1 MIIDWLPCSTEIK
14 CYILLRICCKCS
26 VVTTSKF
33 PIFKNDNIWYVDNVL
48 LKSLGIRLNQPHI
61 TSLKL
66 SLVSY
71 ILTPS
76 LSLMLISA
84 PLLTRYFN
92 ISRWFPSAAMYTGV
106 HWWSEKQN
114 WNKIL
119 QLYSY
124 SQHVSVLDKSIQVF
138 KWYVWTPSSKL
149 WISYGY
155 CICNFEDDWIVS
167 NIIVISPL
175 QLWSMQMIE

>member
-1 MIIDWLPCSTEIK
+1 MIIDWRPCSTEIK

-26 VVTTSKF
+26 VLTTSKF
-33 PIFKNDNIWYVDNVL
+33 PIFKNDNMWYIDNVL

-84 PLLTRYFN
+84 PLVTRYFN

-106 HWWSEKQN
+106 HWWSEKQKYYN
-114 WNKIL
+114 NTVIANMLMYRQKYTSLQMVCLNTFLETLDFIWIL
-119 QLYSY
+119 YM
-124 SQHVSVLDKSIQVF
+124 
-138 KWYVWTPSSKL
+138 
-149 WISYGY
+149 
-155 CICNFEDDWIVS
+155 
-167 NIIVISPL
+167 